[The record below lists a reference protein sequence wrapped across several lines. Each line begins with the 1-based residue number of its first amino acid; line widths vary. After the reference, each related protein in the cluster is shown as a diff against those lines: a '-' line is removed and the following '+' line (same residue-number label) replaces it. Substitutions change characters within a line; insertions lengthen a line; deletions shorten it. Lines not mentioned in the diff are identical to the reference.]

1 MTARLLRYTVPLTLL
16 LLLLAAP
23 DLLAAEAGDKEPQI
37 MPDLADPA
45 TYYEAVWSIVVFGIF
60 FAVLSFVVWPKILK
74 ALRERE
80 DKQRQDLQ
88 SAEQARAEAE
98 KTLQQYKEQLAEAR
112 REARQVLDEARKD
125 AEQMRS
131 KMLADAEREMTQLRQ
146 RATDDIQLAKRQAVQ
161 ELYTTSAEL
170 ATQVAEK
177 ILQRQINEEDT
188 QRLVEQSLEEFNRT
202 GRN

>member
-1 MTARLLRYTVPLTLL
+1 MTARLTRFILPLAFL

-23 DLLAAEAGDKEPQI
+23 DLLAAEAGEEAEI
-37 MPDLADPA
+37 MPDMADPA

-80 DKQRQDLQ
+80 EKQQQDLQ
-88 SAEQARAEAE
+88 SAEQARTEA
-98 KTLQQYKEQLAEAR
+98 KQTLEQYQQQLAEAR
-112 REARQVLDEARKD
+112 QEARQVLDEARKD

-131 KMLADAEREMTQLRQ
+131 KMLADAEREMNQLRQ
-146 RATDDIQLAKRQAVQ
+146 RATDDIELAKRQAVQ
-161 ELYTTSAEL
+161 ELHTTSAEL

-188 QRLVEQSLEEFNRT
+188 QRLVEQSLEELNRT